1 MLGII
6 VIVLFALEDCVMGK
20 GKNAINKERSFF
32 RESLHLVGQYFKAR
46 LLITIILGAACY
58 LFMWLVLDLK
68 GREPVS
74 IVVGLF
80 NLVPYAGPIAAMII
94 SAIVVVFQDPMDVLW
109 MTVFQ
114 FGFQIIDSVVLSPL
128 MMGKSMGL
136 HPLVVFVAIFIGG
149 SVWGILGMVIATPV
163 AAIAAL
169 AVRHI
174 RKSIRE
180 KKEQQ
185 IPKSIDD
192 GSAT

>member
-1 MLGII
+1 
-6 VIVLFALEDCVMGK
+6 MGK
-20 GKNAINKERSFF
+20 GKDTINEERSFF
-32 RESLHLVGQYFKAR
+32 RESLRLVGQYFKVR
-46 LLITIILGAACY
+46 LLITVILGVLCY
-58 LFMWLVLDLK
+58 LFMWLVLDLEGK
-68 GREPVS
+68 VPVS

-114 FGFQIIDSVVLSPL
+114 FGFQIIDSAVLSPL

-136 HPLVVFVAIFIGG
+136 HPLVVFFAIFIGG

-169 AVRHI
+169 AVRRI

-180 KKEQQ
+180 KKERQ
-185 IPKSIDD
+185 IPKSD
-192 GSAT
+192 GSGTEDKDNKIV